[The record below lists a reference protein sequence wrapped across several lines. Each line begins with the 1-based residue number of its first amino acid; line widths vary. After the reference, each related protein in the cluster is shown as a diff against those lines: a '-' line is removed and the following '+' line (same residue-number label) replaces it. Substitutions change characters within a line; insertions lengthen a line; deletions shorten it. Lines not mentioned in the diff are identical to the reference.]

1 MASNANKDT
10 PAGAAGP
17 QAPTTTFRAA
27 SESPAPGPAAGPA
40 PSPGTLTVN
49 AQYIKDLSFEAPTA
63 AQALILMQK
72 QQPEIAVNLDVRADN
87 LQDNIYEV
95 LIEVR
100 AECKVGGQTAFVAE
114 LAYAG
119 LVTVNLPAEVV
130 QPALLI
136 ECPRLLFPFA
146 RNILANTTR
155 DGGFPPLMLGLVDFA
170 SMYQA
175 SLKKQQ
181 EQQPAAA
188 PGSSSSV

>member
-1 MASNANKDT
+1 MASNANDDT

-27 SESPAPGPAAGPA
+27 SESPGAGAAAGA
-40 PSPGTLTVN
+40 SPSPGTLTVN

-72 QQPEIAVNLDVRADN
+72 QQPEIAVNLDVRAEG

-95 LIEVR
+95 VIEVR

-114 LAYAG
+114 LTYAG
-119 LVTVNLPAEVV
+119 LVTANLPTEVV

-181 EQQPAAA
+181 EGAAKTPSA
-188 PGSSSSV
+188 